1 MQTAAKRDSARLNVQ
16 TAGLV
21 VVVQVWKGEPRAGG
35 GVDYLAVKISV
46 SC

>member
-1 MQTAAKRDSARLNVQ
+1 MQTAAKRDYSQLNVQ
-16 TAGLV
+16 TAGLA

-35 GVDYLAVKISV
+35 GVDYLAMKIFV